1 LQASTPE
8 EGDSTFAMSQ
18 LDMILGQ
25 TGNNPLPI
33 SVASN
38 NILQVKLQV
47 KIILIVIKICENY
60 YC

>member
-1 LQASTPE
+1 
-8 EGDSTFAMSQ
+8 MSQ

-38 NILQVKLQV
+38 NILQVKIQ
-47 KIILIVIKICENY
+47 KMIIILIAVQFLVNKIFDFITILVKKN
-60 YC
+60 